1 MHSTGDPSSTG
12 SPRATIDVV
21 LPVHNEGASIG
32 ATLREFHRTV
42 AVESNIPIRFVV
54 CEDGSSDD
62 TLPVVRALA
71 AELPLKLISDPVR
84 KGYSRAVIDGLR
96 ASESDWVA
104 CIDSDGQCDPADF
117 AKLLVLQDGAD
128 LVVGWRNP
136 RSDPWMRRAMSGAF
150 GLVYRTFFDVRLRDP
165 SCPYILIRRA
175 SLEKIL
181 AGNVGILKQG
191 FWWEFFARASA
202 LGLAIRETP
211 VHHRVRSSGTTQV
224 YRPARVPRIALEHL
238 LGLRRLRQELNAPG
252 ARPDGF
258 PAMASANDLLRK
270 FALYVVIGAG
280 AFTADYAVFLVLF
293 LASGNPYI
301 ANVAGIC
308 VGMTVSFSLNR
319 KFNFRKPDA
328 PARRAARFV
337 TVAALGMAVSTLI
350 LMLLISFGVDARISK
365 VIAMLLVFSM
375 QFLMNAL
382 WTFR

>member
-42 AVESNIPIRFVV
+42 AMGSNIPIRFVV

-117 AKLLVLQDGAD
+117 AKLLALQDGAD

-211 VHHRVRSSGTTQV
+211 VHHRVRSSGMTQV

-238 LGLRRLRQELNAPG
+238 LGLRKLRQELNAP
-252 ARPDGF
+252 
-258 PAMASANDLLRK
+258 
-270 FALYVVIGAG
+270 
-280 AFTADYAVFLVLF
+280 
-293 LASGNPYI
+293 
-301 ANVAGIC
+301 
-308 VGMTVSFSLNR
+308 
-319 KFNFRKPDA
+319 
-328 PARRAARFV
+328 RRETR
-337 TVAALGMAVSTLI
+337 
-350 LMLLISFGVDARISK
+350 
-365 VIAMLLVFSM
+365 
-375 QFLMNAL
+375 
-382 WTFR
+382 

>member
-104 CIDSDGQCDPADF
+104 CIDYDGQCDPADF
-117 AKLLVLQDGAD
+117 AKLLALQDGAD

-238 LGLRRLRQELNAPG
+238 LGLRKLRQELNAP
-252 ARPDGF
+252 
-258 PAMASANDLLRK
+258 
-270 FALYVVIGAG
+270 
-280 AFTADYAVFLVLF
+280 
-293 LASGNPYI
+293 
-301 ANVAGIC
+301 
-308 VGMTVSFSLNR
+308 
-319 KFNFRKPDA
+319 
-328 PARRAARFV
+328 RREIR
-337 TVAALGMAVSTLI
+337 
-350 LMLLISFGVDARISK
+350 
-365 VIAMLLVFSM
+365 
-375 QFLMNAL
+375 
-382 WTFR
+382 